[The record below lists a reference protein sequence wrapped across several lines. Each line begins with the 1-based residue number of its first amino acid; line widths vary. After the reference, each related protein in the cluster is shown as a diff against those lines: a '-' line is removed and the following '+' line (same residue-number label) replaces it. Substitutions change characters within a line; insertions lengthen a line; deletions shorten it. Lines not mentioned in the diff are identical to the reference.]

1 MIINIDMIL
10 GYDFIEERL
19 FSSWGVLSKQLKDP
33 TARAYVKSVRD
44 EQARILR
51 DRLNSARE
59 SRLKDVKQV
68 LENPRLSKKDKK
80 FILGSKEG
88 LFNSA
93 IDNIYAS
100 GALRDS
106 IKNNRSANKN
116 IYRKQLDLYR
126 KLADQEADKAF
137 KLAKL
142 V

>member
-1 MIINIDMIL
+1 MIL